1 MIKQAIA
8 KVVAGQNLSEAEM
21 TEVMNQVMEG
31 RATQA
36 QIGGLLVGLR
46 MKGETVDEITAA
58 AKVMRAKASAVP
70 TKAAARGETLVDT
83 CGTGGDGSS
92 TFNVSTTAAFVVA
105 GAGCRVAKHGNR
117 AMSSQCGSADLME
130 AFGINL
136 DLTPEQVGQ
145 CLDAVGIGFLF
156 APALHG
162 AMKHAI
168 GPRRELGMRTIFNVL
183 GPLTNPAGATAQVM
197 GVFAPELTTTLAQ
210 VLGRLGCQSAFV
222 VHGQGGYDEI
232 TVTGPTKAAYLA
244 DGKVTEVDITPE
256 DLGLATAS
264 PRELVAADAEQSR
277 QMSLDVLN
285 GKKGATRDMVLAN
298 AAAAIMAAG
307 KVDSLRDGVKLA
319 AASIDSGAAL
329 AKVEAL
335 ATATATAT
343 AGKAA

>member
-1 MIKQAIA
+1 MIKQAMV
-8 KVVAGQNLSEAEM
+8 KVVAGENLSEAEM

-58 AKVMRAKASAVP
+58 AKVMRDKATAVP
-70 TKAAARGETLVDT
+70 SRAAGQGEVLVDT

-105 GAGCRVAKHGNR
+105 GAGCKVAKHGNR

-130 AFGINL
+130 AIGINL
-136 DLTPEQVGQ
+136 DLTAEQVGQ
-145 CLDAVGIGFLF
+145 CLDEVGIGFLF
-156 APALHG
+156 APALHV

-183 GPLTNPAGATAQVM
+183 GPLTNPAGAQAQIM
-197 GVFAPELTTTLAQ
+197 GVFDPELTTTLAH
-210 VLGRLGCQSAFV
+210 VLRRLGCRSAFV

-232 TVTGPTKAAYLA
+232 TITGPTKAAYLY
-244 DGKVTEVDITPE
+244 DGKVTEITIIPE
-256 DLGLATAS
+256 ELGLAKAL
-264 PRELVAADAEQSR
+264 PEELVAADAQQSK
-277 QMSLDVLN
+277 QMSLDVLR
-285 GKKGATRDMVLAN
+285 GKPGAPRNMVLAN
-298 AAAAIMAAG
+298 AAAAIMVAG
-307 KVDSLRDGVKLA
+307 KAASLLDGVKLA
-319 AASIDSGAAL
+319 AESIDNGSAL

-335 ATATATAT
+335 STMSAK